1 MDQVTKPKL
10 TTADANLD
18 METACSLARELE
30 QFLVK
35 FRDDFRGMIHPW
47 SMPSLANAI
56 GAIQACQSHL
66 RAAKHHIETPT
77 PDPTAGVSEK

>member
-47 SMPSLANAI
+47 SMSLVTRRGLGRIATLTR
-56 GAIQACQSHL
+56 QTCQS
-66 RAAKHHIETPT
+66 
-77 PDPTAGVSEK
+77 TARCLVC